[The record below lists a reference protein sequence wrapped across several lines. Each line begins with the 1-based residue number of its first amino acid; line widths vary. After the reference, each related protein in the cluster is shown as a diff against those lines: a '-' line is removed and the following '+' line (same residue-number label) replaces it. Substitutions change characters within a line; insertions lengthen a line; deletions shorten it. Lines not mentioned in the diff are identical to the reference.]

1 MGFYRSLA
9 RPVLFGLDAERA
21 HELTLGALGL
31 AGRFGFVK
39 SALRRGFVAAD
50 PALETTVAGLKFS
63 NPVGLA
69 AGFDKDCL
77 LSGVLPE
84 LGFGFIELGTVTP
97 RPQPGNPKP
106 RLFRIREAEA
116 VLNRMGFNN
125 RGAAAAAEN
134 LRAAG
139 PCRVPLG
146 VNLGVNK
153 DTPSEKA
160 HKDYSDSLDA
170 LRGLAD
176 YYVVNVS
183 SPNTG
188 GLRLLQSRVNLERIL
203 TEVRSH
209 NSERKPVFVKLAPD
223 LEVEHLVELIPL
235 ILEEAQGLVI
245 ANTTIS
251 REGVPP
257 RWATEPGG
265 VSGAPLRERSTKLL
279 SEAYLVSGG
288 RIPIIG
294 VGGVFSAEDAWRKIC
309 AGASLVQVYTGLIY
323 RGPDLVR
330 EINEGLTAL
339 LRRNGLKSIGDAVGR
354 SHPEVVRK

>member
-1 MGFYRSLA
+1 MGLYRSLA
-9 RPVLFGLDAERA
+9 RPVLFRLDPERA

-31 AGRFGFVK
+31 ADRFGFVK
-39 SALRRGFVAAD
+39 SALRRSLVYSD
-50 PALETTVAGLKFS
+50 PALESTVAGLKFP

-69 AGFDKDCL
+69 AGFDKDCR
-77 LSGVLPE
+77 LSRVLPE

-125 RGAAAAAEN
+125 HGAAAAA
-134 LRAAG
+134 AG
-139 PCRVPLG
+139 LKLAGRCKVPLG

-153 DTPSEKA
+153 DTPGEKA
-160 HKDYSDSLDA
+160 HIDYSESLDA

-176 YYVVNVS
+176 YFVVNVS

-188 GLRLLQSRVNLERIL
+188 GLRLLQSRINLERIL
-203 TEVRSH
+203 TAVRSH
-209 NSERKPVFVKLAPD
+209 NSDRKPVFVKIAPD
-223 LEVEHLVELIPL
+223 LEVEHLIELIPL

-245 ANTTIS
+245 SNTTIS
-251 REGVPP
+251 REGLED

-279 SEAYLVSGG
+279 SEAYRVSGG
-288 RIPIIG
+288 RIPLIG

-309 AGASLVQVYTGLIY
+309 AGASLVQVYTGLVY
-323 RGPDLVR
+323 RGPGLVR
-330 EINEGLTAL
+330 EINEGLSAL
-339 LRRNGLKSIGDAVGR
+339 LKQNNLKTIAAAVGR
-354 SHPEVVRK
+354 SHPEVSRR